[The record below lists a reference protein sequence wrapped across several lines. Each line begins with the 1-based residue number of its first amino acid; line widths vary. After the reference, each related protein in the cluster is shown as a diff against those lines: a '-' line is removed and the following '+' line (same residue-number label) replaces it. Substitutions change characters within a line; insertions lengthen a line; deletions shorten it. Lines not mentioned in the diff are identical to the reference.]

1 MAVLLDSNVLIALI
15 VEDHVH
21 HQGAENWFKNSHEKF
36 ATCPIT
42 QGSLIRFL
50 IREGQESAIAS
61 DVLTSICSNPRHE
74 FWKDEIEFTEFD
86 LKPISGHRQVA
97 DFYLA
102 NLARSKCGK
111 LVTFDV
117 GMYGYHKDVVELITE
132 LKLN

>member
-1 MAVLLDSNVLIALI
+1 MTILLDSNVLIALI

-21 HQGAENWFKNSHEKF
+21 HELAKYWFKKSHQKF

-50 IREGQESAIAS
+50 IREGQDSSIS
-61 DVLTSICSNPRHE
+61 VDILRSICLHPRHE
-74 FWKDEIEFTEFD
+74 FWMDEVGFSDFE
-86 LKPISGHRQVA
+86 LKSVSGHRQVT

-102 NLARSKCGK
+102 QLARIKNGK

-117 GMYGYHKDVVELITE
+117 GLHGFHKDVVELIAVDT
-132 LKLN
+132 